1 VDVGVG
7 LIEREQGAA
16 YNLRNCHILRA
27 PTQLLEVMD
36 NPHSTKTYETPM
48 VLFQSVLDQ
57 ATGDYATGNYAG
69 KNECIDSKDMKHM
82 VFLTQMTAKAGTR
95 LYGEE
100 AVQAL
105 MQEFAQ
111 LEDLGVFL
119 AKSANELTREQKG
132 EAL

>member
-1 VDVGVG
+1 M
-7 LIEREQGAA
+7 R
-16 YNLRNCHILRA
+16 
-27 PTQLLEVMD
+27 LLEVMD
-36 NPHSTKTYETPM
+36 NPHSTKAYETPM
-48 VLFQSVLDQ
+48 ILFQLVLDHV
-57 ATGDYATGNYAG
+57 TGSYAG
-69 KNECIDSKDMKHM
+69 KNECIDSKDIKQM
-82 VFLTQMTAKAGTR
+82 VFGKVLMQMTAKAGIR
-95 LYGEE
+95 LYGEQ